1 MQVPRV
7 AVCIHGNLKASSMA
21 LAATLLVVA
30 GAYQP
35 PRAVRSRAGCR
46 AVPTLAATV
55 RPLIDEAPSVD
66 EQRLILS
73 DTVALREACSD
84 ELELVARL
92 QLDVFLPSSP
102 PPPAFV
108 PVLSEMLAG
117 NQRSVRIAHP
127 DPHPDPTLTRP

>member
-1 MQVPRV
+1 
-7 AVCIHGNLKASSMA
+7 MA

-35 PRAVRSRAGCR
+35 PRAVRPRAGCR

-66 EQRLILS
+66 EQRPILS

-127 DPHPDPTLTRP
+127 DSHPDPTLIRP

>member
-1 MQVPRV
+1 
-7 AVCIHGNLKASSMA
+7 MA

-66 EQRLILS
+66 EQRPILS

-102 PPPAFV
+102 PPAAFV

-127 DPHPDPTLTRP
+127 DSHPDPTLTPL

>member
-1 MQVPRV
+1 
-7 AVCIHGNLKASSMA
+7 MA

-35 PRAVRSRAGCR
+35 PCAARSRASCR
-46 AVPTLAATV
+46 AVPSLAATF

-66 EQRLILS
+66 EQRPILS
-73 DTVALREACSD
+73 NTVALREACSD
-84 ELELVARL
+84 ELDLVARL
-92 QLDVFLPSSP
+92 QLDVFLPPNP

-108 PVLSEMLAG
+108 PVLSEMIAG

-127 DPHPDPTLTRP
+127 DPQPDPTLTRP